1 VILQSNG
8 GMRTNAA
15 ISNGDLLARTPTPRD
30 WLGRRLAELG
40 KSQRSLALEIGY
52 DPSQVNKW
60 LSGKE
65 RIPDKAL
72 LQAGACL
79 GGGNFEAAR
88 SILAINTL
96 VEALPNDARK
106 ATQSDTQAGL
116 VVAQALARKAEDTA
130 GQLSSDEQDRMG
142 YLQNHLSTAIDILV
156 MTSQCNSE
164 RADLIREDNVRK
176 HLCFPF
182 NVMMG
187 ELMRVARVG
196 NSSLGE
202 VDLQLMKSIRKTAK
216 RAGTR
221 LAEAYC
227 QQHAYHLLGR
237 YGARADQEF
246 MNELIA
252 NRDDAVTRR
261 TAHYGAIFAAQSAL
275 AAERFIFELRR
286 DAELKQSNLDF
297 DFVHYGDKEL
307 EEKRPKSVGRTISN
321 NLRHVLGHP
330 GAATTEVAFLKL
342 ITMLLDFGVPQ
353 FESKRT
359 REKIEVVLRT
369 IQDTDATRR
378 TAMESEF
385 LTHFGRLSAF
395 RPPNGVQLVLPGI
408 E

>member
-1 VILQSNG
+1 
-8 GMRTNAA
+8 MRTNAA
-15 ISNGDLLARTPTPRD
+15 ISDGGLLAKTPTPRD
-30 WLGRRLAELG
+30 WLGRRLADLG

-79 GGGNFEAAR
+79 GGANFEAAR
-88 SILAINTL
+88 SILAINTF

-106 ATQSDTQAGL
+106 ATQSSAEAGF

-130 GQLSSDEQDRMG
+130 GQLSSDEQDRLSC
-142 YLQNHLSTAIDILV
+142 LQVHLSTAVDIFV
-156 MTSQCNSE
+156 MTAQCNSE
-164 RADLIREDNVRK
+164 VADLIREDNVRK

-182 NVMMG
+182 NVMVG
-187 ELMRVARVG
+187 ELMRVARAE

-202 VDLQLMKSIRKTAK
+202 VDFQLMKSIRKSAK
-216 RAGTR
+216 KAGTR

-237 YGARADQEF
+237 YGARPDQEF

-252 NRDDAVTRR
+252 SRHDAITRR

-275 AAERFIFELRR
+275 AAERFIYELRR

-307 EEKRPKSVGRTISN
+307 GEKRPNGVGRTISN

-330 GAATTEVAFLKL
+330 GAATTEVAFHKL
-342 ITMLLDFGVPQ
+342 ITILVEFGVSQ
-353 FESKRT
+353 FEGKRT
-359 REKIEVVLRT
+359 REKIEAVLRT
-369 IQDTDATRR
+369 IQDADTQRR
-378 TAMESEF
+378 TPMESEF
-385 LTHFGRLSAF
+385 LTRFGQLSVF
-395 RPPNGVQLVLPGI
+395 RPPGAVQLLLPGI